1 MFFLPING
9 TISVSDTPTR
19 FFDKNIRDNDN
30 AKSKLREV
38 QFGIDMISI
47 ITFMTILNDLNDSN
61 KRKNYIKDGKFD
73 KENAKD
79 HLKTASFN
87 PNYIFNTYLEKE
99 TEGETNKEITE
110 PLQYQI
116 DDTLKICLGNSV
128 DKFDSNIAYYVTGA
142 DDGGIEF
149 IKFVNCKVYQTAEFN
164 HILDIF
170 AGKADDQLKDFVNY
184 YTFTYQVPKINF
196 DDGKPGF
203 IGSSGLLLSDDFQYH
218 YYEGNTDTISTF
230 DTTSI
235 IKGHC
240 TYNEGFAPHAHAV
253 AYGAL
258 NLNYK
263 YNSPKGFDPD
273 IKGEV
278 VGSDLQSNKNSKVAA
293 DYCYSF
299 KIPEYKKKAWSSQNV
314 GLEDLNYVLQE
325 QNSEDGVKFKN
336 TYSNVINGVCG
347 KELQYVEGHSETY
360 WIGRTS
366 GPLYSSSI
374 SSDNNDISKK
384 GTEGYGKQNYFKP
397 ESIKA
402 LPLIKL

>member
-47 ITFMTILNDLNDSN
+47 ITFMTILNDLNDSS
-61 KRKNYIKDGKFD
+61 KRTNYITNGKFD
-73 KENAKD
+73 KEKAKNY
-79 HLKTASFN
+79 LKNTSFN

-99 TEGETNKEITE
+99 NDYSLKYTITSLNDEPEI
-110 PLQYQI
+110 Y
-116 DDTLKICLGNSV
+116 LGNLV
-128 DKFDSNIAYYVTGA
+128 DKFDSVIAYYITAVD
-142 DDGGIEF
+142 DDGTEFIEF
-149 IKFVNCKVYQTAEFN
+149 VDDCKVYQTAEFN

-170 AGKADDQLKDFVNY
+170 AGNADDQLKDFVNY